1 MTTKN
6 TYWKYMVQIKAWQ
19 YYLENYTERSY
30 SWDKGINVFTAVVS
44 STSIAGW
51 AIWNQISYV
60 WGILIAVMQVVTAI
74 KSYLPFGQRLQV
86 LPGLQSDLTSLYNDI
101 EYKWYQVSA
110 GIATDEDINQML
122 YEFRN
127 RLAGI
132 ENTHLKDMVLPERSD
147 IKKQADERAEAYFAA
162 YFPPENR
169 KENGMPQRG
178 KAELSPLPLSSKLP
192 QTNADPKCPV

>member
-1 MTTKN
+1 MTMKN

-30 SWDKGINVFTAVVS
+30 RWDKGINVFTAVVS

-101 EYKWYQVSA
+101 EYK
-110 GIATDEDINQML
+110 
-122 YEFRN
+122 
-127 RLAGI
+127 
-132 ENTHLKDMVLPERSD
+132 
-147 IKKQADERAEAYFAA
+147 
-162 YFPPENR
+162 
-169 KENGMPQRG
+169 
-178 KAELSPLPLSSKLP
+178 
-192 QTNADPKCPV
+192 